1 MKLSRH
7 HFWKKIDFILLRL
20 IAPQTY
26 QKSLAIERL
35 LSLFFDHSSFRG
47 NTPVLL
53 LEVGY
58 IKI

>member
-1 MKLSRH
+1 M
-7 HFWKKIDFILLRL
+7 RL

-35 LSLFFDHSSFRG
+35 PSLFFDHLSFRG
-47 NTPVLL
+47 KTPVLL

-58 IKI
+58 IFSIAYFIQEKK